1 MCYPLVHTVR
11 ASYICED
18 ANEGQ
23 GFKISQA
30 IQLSA
35 VLPMSMS
42 SMYSHKMMN
51 ILRVNIAGGSQ
62 YKLPGLDV
70 QGGQVGMR
78 GFTIKGGG
86 KMYNYSYALTKIFLE
101 DNNERK
107 LADIVVYFY
116 IETLQ

>member
-1 MCYPLVHTVR
+1 MR